1 MMQVA
6 GAEFELRDGYT
17 DREGVCHRSGFLR
30 LSTARDE
37 MRVLGDFRV
46 HLRPEAFLT
55 VMLSQVLELGTLPEV
70 NVGVVERLSSSDL
83 TRLESLYRQLND
95 Y

>member
-1 MMQVA
+1 MQVA
-6 GAEFELRDGYT
+6 GAEFTLRDGYT
-17 DREGVCHRSGFLR
+17 DREGVCHRKGVLR
-30 LSTARDE
+30 PSTAADE

-55 VMLSQVLELGTLPEV
+55 VMLSRVIELESLPEV
-70 NVGVVERLSSSDL
+70 HVGVVERLSSADL
-83 TRLESLYRQLND
+83 AQLESLYRQLND